1 MISNQPSGNVRWIVV
16 ILLFFATTINYVD
29 RQILSLIKPI
39 LDKELGWSNT
49 DFGLVNSAFQGAYG
63 LSLLFFGWF
72 VDRFG
77 AKIGYAV
84 SIAFWSVAA
93 MAHSFAGT
101 ATGFFL
107 ARAALGL
114 GEGGNFPAAIKSVAL
129 WFPRSERAFATSIF
143 NAGTN
148 AGAIIAPAV
157 VPVIA
162 LTWGWQWAF
171 IGAGVLGLIWL
182 LFWMPWFDVPH
193 KKSLSAEEVSY
204 IHSDRED
211 ESKEPPVQW
220 INLLSFRQTWAFIL
234 PKFFTD
240 PVWWFF
246 LIWLPDFFNKRGLE
260 IKTSWVHLVSIYTIV
275 TILSISGGWL
285 TGYFIGKG
293 WTVNRARKTGMLIFA
308 FCAVP
313 ILFVTSV
320 GNWIVVL
327 LIGLAGAAHQA
338 WSANLYT
345 TVSDMFPKSAVA
357 SVIGI
362 GGMAGAIGG
371 MLFPP
376 FVGKILDQTTASGGG
391 ESGYG
396 IIFAICAFAYLFSW
410 VIMYVLTPD
419 MKKIRST

>member
-1 MISNQPSGNVRWIVV
+1 MNSTGSMRWTVV
-16 ILLFFATTINYVD
+16 VLLFFATTINYVD

-49 DFGLVNSAFQGAYG
+49 EFGLVNSAFQGAYG

-72 VDRFG
+72 VDRYG

-84 SIAFWSVAA
+84 SITFWSLAA
-93 MAHSFAGT
+93 MAHAAVGNVS
-101 ATGFFL
+101 GFFI

-114 GEGGNFPAAIKSVAL
+114 GEGGNFPAAIKSVAQ
-129 WFPRSERAFATSIF
+129 WFPRTERAFATSIF

-148 AGAIIAPAV
+148 AGAILAPAI
-157 VPVIA
+157 VPFIA
-162 LTWGWQWAF
+162 LSYGWEWAF
-171 IGAGVLGLIWL
+171 LGAGLLGLIWL
-182 LFWMPWFDVPH
+182 IFWIPWFDIPE
-193 KKSLSAEEVSY
+193 KKNISNEERAYIYSDIEHPTETKPGLPWSSLLGY
-204 IHSDRED
+204 
-211 ESKEPPVQW
+211 
-220 INLLSFRQTWAFIL
+220 RQTWAFII
-234 PKFFTD
+234 PKFLTD

-260 IKTSWVHLVSIYTIV
+260 IKSSWIHLVTIYSMV
-275 TILSISGGWL
+275 TVLSIAGGWL
-285 TGYFIGKG
+285 TGHFLRKG
-293 WTVNRARKTGMLIFA
+293 WSVNRSRKTGMLIFA

-320 GNWIVVL
+320 GNWEVVL

-345 TVSDMFPKSAVA
+345 TVSDMFPKEAVA

-376 FVGKILDQTTASGGG
+376 FVGSIIDRYATS
-391 ESGYG
+391 ESADPAY
-396 IIFAICAFAYLFSW
+396 AIVFTMCAFAYLIAW
-410 VIMYVLTPD
+410 VLMYLLTPG
-419 MKKIRST
+419 MKEVRK